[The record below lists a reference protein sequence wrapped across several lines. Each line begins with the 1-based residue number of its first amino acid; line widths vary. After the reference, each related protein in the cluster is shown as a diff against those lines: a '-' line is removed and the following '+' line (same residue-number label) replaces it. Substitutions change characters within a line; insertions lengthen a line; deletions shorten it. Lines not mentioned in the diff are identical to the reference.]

1 MSDDIPHTQ
10 ETFFVSESIASEID
24 MNQFASGDED
34 TLTAAVL
41 SAEIFLESG
50 ESFKLGVTSCSTS
63 TGESFGI
70 VASVDSPRVL
80 SLLIGQHITSIALI
94 LSDELVFD
102 VDVDDMKR
110 TIEVQATGGQYFLV
124 ALNFEKKNLI
134 IKG

>member
-1 MSDDIPHTQ
+1 MSNDIPHTQ
-10 ETFFVSESIASEID
+10 EAFFVSESIANKID
-24 MNQFASGDED
+24 MNQFASGDD
-34 TLTAAVL
+34 DNIVAAVL

-50 ESFKLGVTSCSTS
+50 ESFKLNATSCSTS

-70 VASVDSPRVL
+70 TTSVDSPHIL
-80 SLLIGQHITSIALI
+80 SLLIGQHISSIALI
-94 LSDELVFD
+94 LSNELVFD
-102 VDVDDMKR
+102 VDVNNMKR